1 MCIYSRVEINNFK
14 FLYLVFVF
22 IFSFFASGCV
32 QTKIYNDMYGF
43 AEDNKEIYQ
52 SAKNMCTS
60 LSLDAYPPKSFYIPP
75 VYTPPQN
82 SGGGASWGQAYYH
95 GKMVYESQVAREQ
108 ALNEMNLYNNARDN
122 YYNMCMQKL
131 GWRKIEVDEP
141 LF

>member
-1 MCIYSRVEINNFK
+1 MRDYIIAKNNNFR
-14 FLYLVFVF
+14 FLYLVFIL
-22 IFSFFASGCV
+22 IFSFFTSGCI

-52 SAKNMCTS
+52 SSKNMCTS

-75 VYTPPQN
+75 AYTPPQN
-82 SGGGASWGQAYYH
+82 SGGASWGQAYYN
-95 GKMVYESQVAREQ
+95 GKMAYESQMAQEQ
-108 ALNEMNLYNNARDN
+108 ALNEMNLYNNARDD